1 MLSPNI
7 VETSEDIAA
16 AYAQFLAVN
25 SFSHS
30 AGRIVV
36 SPLSPDPDWLPT
48 LRQRIATLAQVSA
61 QWRLDYPNV
70 VATYLLPFT
79 NYSATFGAFAKLS
92 PKFGNDV
99 SVWT

>member
-25 SFSHS
+25 SFSNS

-36 SPLSPDPDWLPT
+36 SPLSPDPD
-48 LRQRIATLAQVSA
+48 
-61 QWRLDYPNV
+61 
-70 VATYLLPFT
+70 
-79 NYSATFGAFAKLS
+79 
-92 PKFGNDV
+92 
-99 SVWT
+99 